1 MLKPGDIA
9 IVSGAR
15 TPFGRYCGKLK
26 DYTAQELGA
35 VAAKAAIERSGVD
48 PKDFDHAVFGN
59 AQQTSGDALY
69 GARHVG
75 LRTGLPIET
84 PALTVNR
91 LCGSGMQAIVSAAQ
105 MIQTDEAKTV
115 LAGGMEAMSQA
126 PFTIRGRD
134 GFTLAPGGKLE
145 DSLMVALL
153 DSYCGLYMAN
163 TAELYGEQQGVTR
176 QAQDEFALRSQQ
188 MADAAYKAGRLQE
201 ELTPVPLRNSKGEP
215 TGEMLTEDDHR
226 RPQTTME
233 GLAKLRPAF
242 GKSGTVTAGN
252 ASGIVDGG
260 AAVVVMSLEQ
270 AQKRNINPL
279 GRIVNWGIAGVDP
292 KLMGRGPVPAT
303 KLALQCAGLTLDYI
317 DLIEVNEAFAA
328 QYLAVEKELGLDR
341 EKVNVNGGAIALG
354 HPLGATGTRLVI
366 TLLYELRLRKKKYGL
381 ATACIVRG
389 PGIARGVG
397 TFQGCFA
404 ALSRER

>member
-15 TPFGRYCGKLK
+15 TPMGRYCGKLK
-26 DYTAQELGA
+26 DFTAQELGA
-35 VAAKAAIERSGVD
+35 KAARGAIERSGVD
-48 PKDFDHAVFGN
+48 PKEFDHVVFGN

-75 LRTGLPIET
+75 LRAGLPIET

-91 LCGSGMQAIVSAAQ
+91 LCGSGMQAIVNAAQ
-105 MIQTDEAKTV
+105 MIQTDEAKMV

-126 PFTIRGRD
+126 PFVIRGRD

-163 TAELYGEQQGVTR
+163 TAELYGEQQEITR
-176 QAQDEFALRSQQ
+176 QMQDEFALRSQQ
-188 MADAAYKAGRLQE
+188 AADAAYKAGRMQE
-201 ELTPVPLRNSKGEP
+201 ELVPVPLRNSKGEL
-215 TGEMLTEDDHR
+215 TGEMFTEDDHR
-226 RPQTTME
+226 RPQTTIE

-242 GKSGTVTAGN
+242 GPASGKPGTVTAGN

-260 AAVVVMSLEQ
+260 AAVVVMSVEQ
-270 AQKRNINPL
+270 AQKRDLNPL
-279 GRIVNWGIAGVDP
+279 GRIVNWGIAGVEP
-292 KLMGRGPVPAT
+292 RLMGRGPVPAT
-303 KLALQCAGLTLDYI
+303 KLALQRAGLTLDYI

-341 EKVNVNGGAIALG
+341 NKVNVNGGAIALG

-366 TLLYELRLRKKKYGL
+366 TLLYELKRRKKKYGL
-381 ATACIVRG
+381 ATACIG
-389 PGIARGVG
+389 GGQGIAMVVES
-397 TFQGCFA
+397 FQ
-404 ALSRER
+404 

>member
-26 DYTAQELGA
+26 DFTAQELGA
-35 VAAKAAIERSGVD
+35 VAAKGAIERAGIDV
-48 PKDFDHAVFGN
+48 KEFDHAVFGN

-75 LRTGLPIET
+75 LRAGLPIET

-91 LCGSGMQAIVSAAQ
+91 LCGSGMQSIVSAAQ
-105 MIQTDEAKTV
+105 MIQTDEAKIV

-134 GFTLAPGGKLE
+134 GFTLAPGGKME

-163 TAELYGEQQGVTR
+163 TAELYGEQQGITR
-176 QAQDEFALRSQQ
+176 QAQDELALRSQQ
-188 MADAAYKAGRLQE
+188 KADAAYKEGRIQE
-201 ELTPVPLRNSKGEP
+201 ELVPVPLRNSKGEA
-215 TGEMLTEDDHR
+215 TGESLTEDDHR

-233 GLAKLRPAF
+233 GLAKLKAAF

-252 ASGIVDGG
+252 ASGIVDGA
-260 AAVVVMSLEQ
+260 AAVVLMSLEE
-270 AQKRNINPL
+270 ARKRSIEPL
-279 GRIVNWGIAGVDP
+279 GRIVSWGIAGVEP

-303 KLALQCAGLTLDYI
+303 KVALQKAGLSLDYI

-366 TLLYELRLRKKKYGL
+366 TLLYELRRRKKKYGL
-381 ATACIVRG
+381 ATACIG
-389 PGIARGVG
+389 GGQGIAMIVE
-397 TFQGCFA
+397 
-404 ALSRER
+404 SMN

>member
-26 DYTAQELGA
+26 DFSAMELGA
-35 VAAKAAIERSGVD
+35 VASKGAIERSGID
-48 PKDFDHAVFGN
+48 PKEFDHSVFGN
-59 AQQTSGDALY
+59 AQQTTGDALY

-75 LRTGLPIET
+75 LRAGLPIET

-91 LCGSGMQAIVSAAQ
+91 LCGSGMQAMVSAAQ
-105 MIQTDEAKTV
+105 MIMVGEANVV

-126 PFTIRGRD
+126 PFVIRGRD

-163 TAELYGEQQGVTR
+163 TAELYGEQQGITR
-176 QAQDEFALRSQQ
+176 QMQDEFALRSQQ
-188 MADAAYKAGRLQE
+188 CADAAYKAGRLQE
-201 ELTPVPLRNSKGEP
+201 ELVPVPLKDRKGEP
-215 TGEMLTEDDHR
+215 SGEMFTEDDHR
-226 RPQTTME
+226 RAQTTME
-233 GLAKLRPAF
+233 GLAKLKPAF
-242 GKSGTVTAGN
+242 GKNGTVTAGN

-270 AQKRNINPL
+270 AQKRNLKPL
-279 GRIVNWGIAGVDP
+279 GRIVSWGIAGVEP

-303 KLALQCAGLTLDYI
+303 KIALQKAALTLDYI

-354 HPLGATGTRLVI
+354 HPLGATGTRLII
-366 TLLYELRLRKKKYGL
+366 TLLYELRRRKKKYGL
-381 ATACIVRG
+381 GTACIG
-389 PGIARGVG
+389 GGQGIAMIVES
-397 TFQGCFA
+397 
-404 ALSRER
+404 LN

>member
-1 MLKPGDIA
+1 MLKAGDIA

-26 DYTAQELGA
+26 DFTAQELGA
-35 VAAKAAIERSGVD
+35 VAGRGAIERAGID
-48 PKDFDHAVFGN
+48 AKEFDHAVFGN

-75 LRTGLPIET
+75 LRAGLPIET

-105 MIQTDEAKTV
+105 MIQTDEAKIV
-115 LAGGMEAMSQA
+115 LAGGMAAMSQA
-126 PFTIRGRD
+126 PFVIRGRD

-153 DSYCGLYMAN
+153 DSYCNLYMAN
-163 TAELYGEQQGVTR
+163 TAELYGSEHGITR
-176 QAQDEFALRSQQ
+176 EMQDEFALRSQQ
-188 MADAAYKAGRLQE
+188 KADAAYKEGLIQE
-201 ELTPVPLRNSKGEP
+201 ELVPVALRNSKGEA
-215 TGEMLTEDDHR
+215 TGESLTEDDHR

-233 GLAKLRPAF
+233 GLAKLKAAF

-252 ASGIVDGG
+252 ASGIVDGA
-260 AAVVVMSLEQ
+260 AAVVLMSLEE
-270 AQKRNINPL
+270 ARKRSIEPL
-279 GRIVNWGIAGVDP
+279 GRIVSWGIAGVEP
-292 KLMGRGPVPAT
+292 KVMGRGPVPAT
-303 KLALQCAGLTLDYI
+303 KLALQKAGLSLDYI

-341 EKVNVNGGAIALG
+341 DKVNVNGGAIALG

-366 TLLYELRLRKKKYGL
+366 TLLYELRRRKKKYGL
-381 ATACIVRG
+381 ATACIG
-389 PGIARGVG
+389 GGQGIAMIVE
-397 TFQGCFA
+397 
-404 ALSRER
+404 SMN

>member
-26 DYTAQELGA
+26 DFTAQELGA
-35 VAAKAAIERSGVD
+35 IAGQGAIERAGLEVQE
-48 PKDFDHAVFGN
+48 FDHAVFGN

-75 LRTGLPIET
+75 LRAGLPIET

-91 LCGSGMQAIVSAAQ
+91 LCGSGMQAIVNAAQ
-105 MIQTDEAKTV
+105 MIQLGEASVV

-126 PFTIRGRD
+126 PFVIRGRD

-163 TAELYGEQQGVTR
+163 TAELYGEQQGITR
-176 QAQDEFALRSQQ
+176 PAQDEFALRSQQ
-188 MADAAYKAGRLQE
+188 KADAAYKDGRLRE
-201 ELTPVPLRNSKGEP
+201 ELVPVPQRNSKGEA
-215 TGEMLTEDDHR
+215 TGESLTEDDHR

-233 GLAKLRPAF
+233 GLAKLKPAF
-242 GKSGTVTAGN
+242 GKPGTVTAGN

-260 AAVVVMSLEQ
+260 AAVVVMSLEN
-270 AQKRNINPL
+270 ALKRGLKPL
-279 GRIVNWGIAGVDP
+279 GRIVSWGIAGVDP

-303 KLALQCAGLTLDYI
+303 KVALEKARLSLDYI

-366 TLLYELRLRKKKYGL
+366 TLLYELRRRKKKYGL
-381 ATACIVRG
+381 ATACIG
-389 PGIARGVG
+389 GGQGIAMVVES
-397 TFQGCFA
+397 
-404 ALSRER
+404 LH

>member
-26 DYTAQELGA
+26 DFTAQELGA
-35 VAAKAAIERSGVD
+35 VAAKGAIERSGID
-48 PKDFDHAVFGN
+48 AKEFDHAVFGN

-75 LRTGLPIET
+75 LRAGLPIET

-105 MIQTDEAKTV
+105 MVQTDEAKIV

-126 PFTIRGRD
+126 PFSIRGRD

-163 TAELYGEQQGVTR
+163 TAELLGTEHGITR
-176 QAQDEFALRSQQ
+176 QMQDEFALRSQQ
-188 MADAAYKAGRLQE
+188 KADAAYKEGHIQE
-201 ELTPVPLRNSKGEP
+201 ELVPVPLKNHKGEA
-215 TGEMLTEDDHR
+215 TGESLTEDDHR

-233 GLAKLRPAF
+233 GLAKLKAAF
-242 GKSGTVTAGN
+242 GKNGTVTAGN

-270 AQKRNINPL
+270 SLKRGLKVL
-279 GRIVNWGIAGVDP
+279 GRIVSWGIAGVEP
-292 KLMGRGPVPAT
+292 KVMGRGPVPAT
-303 KLALQCAGLTLDYI
+303 KVALQKAGLSLDYI

-341 EKVNVNGGAIALG
+341 DKVNVNGGAIALG

-366 TLLYELRLRKKKYGL
+366 TLLYELRRRKKKYGL
-381 ATACIVRG
+381 ATACIG
-389 PGIARGVG
+389 GGQGIAMIVES
-397 TFQGCFA
+397 
-404 ALSRER
+404 LN

>member
-1 MLKPGDIA
+1 MNSTLKPDDIA

-26 DYTAQELGA
+26 DFTAQELGA
-35 VAAKAAIERSGVD
+35 IAAKCAIQRAGLD
-48 PKDFDHAVFGN
+48 PAEFDHAVFGN

-69 GARHVG
+69 GARHVA
-75 LRTGLPIET
+75 LRAGLPIET

-91 LCGSGMQAIVSAAQ
+91 LCGSGMQSIINAAQ
-105 MIQTDEAKTV
+105 MIQLGEAGTV
-115 LAGGMEAMSQA
+115 VAGGMESMSQA
-126 PFTIRGRD
+126 PFVIRGRD
-134 GFTLAPGGKLE
+134 GFSLAPGGKLE

-153 DSYCGLYMAN
+153 DSYCGLYMAK
-163 TAELYGEQQGVTR
+163 TAELYGSQHGVTR
-176 QAQDEFALRSQQ
+176 EMQDEFALRSQKC
-188 MADAAYKAGRLQE
+188 ADDAYKAGRIQE
-201 ELTPVPLRNSKGEP
+201 ELVPVPLKNSKGES
-215 TGEMLTEDDHR
+215 TGESLSEDDHR

-242 GKSGTVTAGN
+242 GKNGTVTAGN

-260 AAVVVMSLEQ
+260 AAVVLMSLED
-270 AQKRNINPL
+270 AGKRGIQPL
-279 GRIVNWGIAGVDP
+279 GRIVSWGIAGVDP
-292 KLMGRGPVPAT
+292 KIMGRGPVPAT
-303 KLALQCAGLTLDYI
+303 KIALQKAGMTLEHI

-366 TLLYELRLRKKKYGL
+366 TLLYELRRRKKKYGL
-381 ATACIVRG
+381 ATACIG
-389 PGIARGVG
+389 GGQGIAMVVES
-397 TFQGCFA
+397 FH
-404 ALSRER
+404 

>member
-9 IVSGAR
+9 LVSGAR

-26 DYTAQELGA
+26 DFTAQELGA
-35 VAAKAAIERSGVD
+35 IAAKGAIERSGID
-48 PKDFDHAVFGN
+48 PKEFDHAVFGN

-75 LRTGLPIET
+75 LRAGLPIET

-91 LCGSGMQAIVSAAQ
+91 LCGSGMQAIVNAAQ
-105 MIQTDEAKTV
+105 MIQLGEASVV

-126 PFTIRGRD
+126 PFVIRGRE
-134 GFTLAPGGKLE
+134 GFSLAPGGKLE

-163 TAELYGEQQGVTR
+163 TAELYGEQQGITR

-188 MADAAYKAGRLQE
+188 AADAAYKDGRLQE
-201 ELTPVPLRNSKGEP
+201 ELVPVPLRNSKGEP
-215 TGEMLTEDDHR
+215 TGESFTEDDHR

-233 GLAKLRPAF
+233 GLAKLKPAF
-242 GKSGTVTAGN
+242 GKKGTVTAGN

-260 AAVVVMSLEQ
+260 AAVVVMSLEN
-270 AQKRNINPL
+270 ALKRSIRPL
-279 GRIVNWGIAGVDP
+279 GRVVSWGIAGVDP
-292 KLMGRGPVPAT
+292 KVMGRGPVPAT
-303 KLALQCAGLTLDYI
+303 KIALQKAGLTLDYI
-317 DLIEVNEAFAA
+317 DLIEVKTAFSP
-328 QYLAVEKELGLDR
+328 QYLGVEKKLSLDR

-366 TLLYELRLRKKKYGL
+366 TLLYELRRRKKKYGL
-381 ATACIVRG
+381 ATACIG
-389 PGIARGVG
+389 GGQGIAMVVES
-397 TFQGCFA
+397 FQ
-404 ALSRER
+404 

>member
-15 TPFGRYCGKLK
+15 TPMGRYCGKLK
-26 DYTAQELGA
+26 DFTAQELGA
-35 VAAKAAIERSGVD
+35 VAAKGAIERAGID
-48 PKDFDHAVFGN
+48 PKEFDHVVFGN

-75 LRTGLPIET
+75 LRAGLPMET

-105 MIQTDEAKTV
+105 MIQTDEAKMV

-126 PFTIRGRD
+126 PFVIRGRD

-163 TAELYGEQQGVTR
+163 TAELYGEQQGITR
-176 QAQDEFALRSQQ
+176 LMQDEFALRSQQ
-188 MADAAYKAGRLQE
+188 MADAAYQEGRMQE
-201 ELTPVPLRNSKGEP
+201 ELVPVTLKSSKGEAA
-215 TGEMLTEDDHR
+215 GEMFSEDDHR
-226 RPQTTME
+226 RPQTTLE
-233 GLAKLRPAF
+233 GLEKLRPAF
-242 GKSGTVTAGN
+242 GKNGTVTAGN

-260 AAVVVMSLEQ
+260 AAVVVMSVEQ
-270 AQKRNINPL
+270 AQKRDLNPL

-292 KLMGRGPVPAT
+292 KIMGRGPVPAT
-303 KLALQCAGLTLDYI
+303 KLALQRAGLTLDYI

-341 EKVNVNGGAIALG
+341 NKVNVNGGAIALG
-354 HPLGATGTRLVI
+354 HPLGATGARLVI
-366 TLLYELRLRKKKYGL
+366 TLLYELRRRKKKYGL
-381 ATACIVRG
+381 ATACIG
-389 PGIARGVG
+389 GGQGIAMVVES
-397 TFQGCFA
+397 F
-404 ALSRER
+404 SS

>member
-15 TPFGRYCGKLK
+15 TPMGRYCGKLK
-26 DYTAQELGA
+26 EFTAQELGA
-35 VAAKAAIERSGVD
+35 IAARDAIARSGMD
-48 PKDFDHAVFGN
+48 PKEFDHVVFGN

-75 LRTGLPIET
+75 LRTGLPFET

-91 LCGSGMQAIVSAAQ
+91 LCGSGMQAIVNAAQ
-105 MIQTDEAKTV
+105 MIQTDEAKIV

-126 PFTIRGRD
+126 PFVIRGRD

-163 TAELYGEQQGVTR
+163 TAELYGEQQGITR
-176 QAQDEFALRSQQ
+176 QMQDEFALRSQQ
-188 MADAAYKAGRLQE
+188 GADTAYKEGRLQE
-201 ELTPVPLRNSKGEP
+201 ELVPVSLKDAEGEL
-215 TGEMLTEDDHR
+215 TGEMFSEDDHR
-226 RPQTTME
+226 RPQTTLD

-242 GKSGTVTAGN
+242 GKNGTVTAGN

-260 AAVVVMSLEQ
+260 AAVVLMSVEQ
-270 AQKRNINPL
+270 AQKRDLNPL

-292 KLMGRGPVPAT
+292 TLMGRGPVPAT
-303 KLALQCAGLTLDYI
+303 RLALQRARLTLDYI

-341 EKVNVNGGAIALG
+341 SKVNVNGGAIALG

-366 TLLYELRLRKKKYGL
+366 TLLYELRRRKKKYGL
-381 ATACIVRG
+381 ASACIG
-389 PGIARGVG
+389 GGQGIAMVVES
-397 TFQGCFA
+397 FQ
-404 ALSRER
+404 

>member
-1 MLKPGDIA
+1 MLKTGDIA

-26 DYTAQELGA
+26 DFTAQELGA
-35 VAAKAAIERSGVD
+35 VAAKGAMERAGVD
-48 PKDFDHAVFGN
+48 AKEFDHVVFGN

-75 LRTGLPIET
+75 LRAGLPIET

-91 LCGSGMQAIVSAAQ
+91 LCGSGMQSIVSAAQ
-105 MIQTDEAKTV
+105 MIMVDEAKIV

-126 PFTIRGRD
+126 PFVIRGRD

-153 DSYCGLYMAN
+153 DSYCGSYMAN
-163 TAELYGEQQGVTR
+163 TAELYGSEHGITR
-176 QAQDEFALRSQQ
+176 EMQDEFALRSQQ
-188 MADAAYKAGRLQE
+188 KADAAYKEGRIQE
-201 ELTPVPLRNSKGEP
+201 ELVPVALKNSKGEA
-215 TGEMLTEDDHR
+215 TGESFTEDDHR
-226 RPQTTME
+226 RPQTTLE
-233 GLAKLRPAF
+233 GLAKLKTAF

-252 ASGIVDGG
+252 ASGIVDGA
-260 AAVVVMSLEQ
+260 AAVVLMSLEE
-270 AQKRNINPL
+270 ARKRNLVPL
-279 GRIVNWGIAGVDP
+279 GRIVSWGIAGVEP
-292 KLMGRGPVPAT
+292 KVMGRGPVPAT
-303 KLALQCAGLTLDYI
+303 KIALQKAGLSLDYI

-328 QYLAVEKELGLDR
+328 QYLGVEKELGLDR

-366 TLLYELRLRKKKYGL
+366 TLLYELRRRKKKYGL
-381 ATACIVRG
+381 ATACIG
-389 PGIARGVG
+389 GGQGIAMIVE
-397 TFQGCFA
+397 TLLNF
-404 ALSRER
+404 

>member
-15 TPFGRYCGKLK
+15 TPMGRYCGKLK
-26 DYTAQELGA
+26 DFTAQELGA
-35 VAAKAAIERSGVD
+35 IAAKCAIERAGID
-48 PKDFDHAVFGN
+48 PKEFDHVVFGN

-75 LRTGLPIET
+75 LRAGIPIET

-91 LCGSGMQAIVSAAQ
+91 LCGSGMQAIVNAAQ
-105 MIQTDEAKTV
+105 MVQTDEAKIV

-126 PFTIRGRD
+126 PFVIRGRD

-163 TAELYGEQQGVTR
+163 TAELYGEQQGITR
-176 QAQDEFALRSQQ
+176 QMQDEFALRSQQ
-188 MADAAYKAGRLQE
+188 TAESAYQEGRLQE
-201 ELTPVPLRNSKGEP
+201 ELVPVQLRNSRGEAS
-215 TGEMLTEDDHR
+215 GEMFSEDDHR
-226 RPQTTME
+226 RPQTTLE

-260 AAVVVMSLEQ
+260 AAVVVMSVEQ
-270 AQKRNINPL
+270 AQKRDLNPL

-292 KLMGRGPVPAT
+292 RLMGRGPVPAT
-303 KLALQCAGLTLDYI
+303 KIALQRAGLTLDYI

-328 QYLAVEKELGLDR
+328 QYLAVEKELDLDR
-341 EKVNVNGGAIALG
+341 SKVNVNGGAIALG

-366 TLLYELRLRKKKYGL
+366 TLLYELRRRKKKYGL
-381 ATACIVRG
+381 ATACIG
-389 PGIARGVG
+389 GGQGIAMVVES
-397 TFQGCFA
+397 FHA
-404 ALSRER
+404 

>member
-26 DYTAQELGA
+26 DFTAQELGA
-35 VAAKAAIERSGVD
+35 VAAKGAIERSGINSEE
-48 PKDFDHAVFGN
+48 FDHAVFGN

-75 LRTGLPIET
+75 LRAGLPIET

-91 LCGSGMQAIVSAAQ
+91 LCGSGMQSIVSAAQ
-105 MIQTDEAKTV
+105 MIQTDEAKIV
-115 LAGGMEAMSQA
+115 VAGGMEAMSQA
-126 PFTIRGRD
+126 PFVIRGRD

-163 TAELYGEQQGVTR
+163 TAELYGEQQGITR
-176 QAQDEFALRSQQ
+176 QAQDQFALRSQQ
-188 MADAAYKAGRLQE
+188 TADAAYKEGRIQE
-201 ELTPVPLRNSKGEP
+201 ELVPVALKNHKGEQ
-215 TGEMLTEDDHR
+215 TGEMLAEDDHR

-233 GLAKLRPAF
+233 GLAKLKAAF
-242 GKSGTVTAGN
+242 GKNGTVTAGN

-260 AAVVVMSLEQ
+260 AAVVVMSLED
-270 AQKRNINPL
+270 AGKRGLNPL

-303 KLALQCAGLTLDYI
+303 KVALQRAGLTLDYI

-366 TLLYELRLRKKKYGL
+366 TLLYELRRRKKKYGL
-381 ATACIVRG
+381 ATACIG
-389 PGIARGVG
+389 GGQGIAMVVES
-397 TFQGCFA
+397 FH
-404 ALSRER
+404 

>member
-26 DYTAQELGA
+26 DFTAQELGA
-35 VAAKAAIERSGVD
+35 IAGKGAIERAGID
-48 PKDFDHAVFGN
+48 PKEFDHAVFGN

-75 LRTGLPIET
+75 LRAGLPIET

-91 LCGSGMQAIVSAAQ
+91 LCGSGMQAIVNAAQ
-105 MIQTDEAKTV
+105 MIQLGEAKVV

-126 PFTIRGRD
+126 PFVIRGRD

-153 DSYCGLYMAN
+153 DTYCGLYMAN
-163 TAELYGEQQGVTR
+163 TAELYGAQQGITR
-176 QAQDEFALRSQQ
+176 EMQDEFALRSQKC
-188 MADAAYKAGRLQE
+188 ADDGLQSRTPAGRAGAGAAARIAKASRR
-201 ELTPVPLRNSKGEP
+201 VRS
-215 TGEMLTEDDHR
+215 LTEDDHR

-242 GKSGTVTAGN
+242 GKNGTVTAGN

-260 AAVVVMSLEQ
+260 AAVVVMSLDE
-270 AQKRNINPL
+270 AGKRSMKPL
-279 GRIVNWGIAGVDP
+279 GRIVSWGIAGVDP
-292 KLMGRGPVPAT
+292 EADGPRPG
-303 KLALQCAGLTLDYI
+303 AGD
-317 DLIEVNEAFAA
+317 A
-328 QYLAVEKELGLDR
+328 
-341 EKVNVNGGAIALG
+341 
-354 HPLGATGTRLVI
+354 
-366 TLLYELRLRKKKYGL
+366 RLR
-381 ATACIVRG
+381 CRR
-389 PGIARGVG
+389 PG
-397 TFQGCFA
+397 
-404 ALSRER
+404 

>member
-15 TPFGRYCGKLK
+15 TPMGRYCGKLK
-26 DYTAQELGA
+26 DFTAQELGA
-35 VAAKAAIERSGVD
+35 VAAQGAIERSGID
-48 PKDFDHAVFGN
+48 PKEFDHVVFGN

-75 LRTGLPIET
+75 LRAGLPIET

-91 LCGSGMQAIVSAAQ
+91 LCGSGMQAIVNAAQ
-105 MIQTDEAKTV
+105 MIQTDEAKMV

-126 PFTIRGRD
+126 PFVIRGRD

-163 TAELYGEQQGVTR
+163 TAELYSEQQGITR
-176 QAQDEFALRSQQ
+176 QMQDEFALRSQH
-188 MADAAYKAGRLQE
+188 MADAAYKEGRLQE
-201 ELTPVPLRNSKGEP
+201 EIVPVPLRNHKRELS
-215 TGEMLTEDDHR
+215 GEMFTEDDRR

-242 GKSGTVTAGN
+242 GQGGTVTAGN

-260 AAVVVMSLEQ
+260 AAVVVMSVEQ
-270 AQKRNINPL
+270 AQKRDLNPL

-303 KLALQCAGLTLDYI
+303 KIALQRAGLTLDYI

-341 EKVNVNGGAIALG
+341 SKVNVNGGAIALG

-366 TLLYELRLRKKKYGL
+366 TLLYELKRRKKKYGL
-381 ATACIVRG
+381 ATACIG
-389 PGIARGVG
+389 GGQGIAMVVES
-397 TFQGCFA
+397 FQ
-404 ALSRER
+404 

>member
-35 VAAKAAIERSGVD
+35 VAGKAAIERSGID
-48 PKDFDHAVFGN
+48 AKEFDHVVMGN

-75 LRTGLPIET
+75 LRTGIPIET

-105 MIQTDEAKTV
+105 MIQTDEAKIV

-126 PFTIRGRD
+126 PFVIRGRD

-153 DSYCGLYMAN
+153 DTYCGSYMAN
-163 TAELYGEQQGVTR
+163 TAELYGSQQGITR
-176 QAQDEFALRSQQ
+176 EMQDEFALRSQQ
-188 MADAAYKAGRLQE
+188 RADAAYKEGRLQE
-201 ELTPVPLRNSKGEP
+201 ELVPVALRNSKGEAS
-215 TGEMLTEDDHR
+215 GEMLTEDDHR

-260 AAVVVMSLEQ
+260 AAVVVMSLERGLK
-270 AQKRNINPL
+270 AL
-279 GRIVNWGIAGVDP
+279 GRICGWGIAGVEP
-292 KLMGRGPVPAT
+292 KLMGRGPVPAS
-303 KLALQCAGLTLDYI
+303 KIALQKAGLSLDYI

-354 HPLGATGTRLVI
+354 HP
-366 TLLYELRLRKKKYGL
+366 
-381 ATACIVRG
+381 
-389 PGIARGVG
+389 
-397 TFQGCFA
+397 
-404 ALSRER
+404 

>member
-26 DYTAQELGA
+26 DFTAQELGA
-35 VAAKAAIERSGVD
+35 IAGKGAIERAGID
-48 PKDFDHAVFGN
+48 PKEFDHAVFGN

-75 LRTGLPIET
+75 LRASLPIET

-91 LCGSGMQAIVSAAQ
+91 LCGSGMQAIVNAAQ
-105 MIQTDEAKTV
+105 MIQLEEAKVV

-126 PFTIRGRD
+126 PFVIRGRD

-153 DSYCGLYMAN
+153 DTYCGLYMAN
-163 TAELYGEQQGVTR
+163 TAELYGEQQGIDR
-176 QAQDEFALRSQQ
+176 QAQDEFALRSQHA
-188 MADAAYKAGRLQE
+188 ADAAYKENRLQE
-201 ELTPVPLRNSKGEP
+201 ELIPVPLKDRKGEP
-215 TGEMLTEDDHR
+215 TGEMFTEDDHR

-233 GLAKLRPAF
+233 GLAKLKPAF
-242 GKSGTVTAGN
+242 GKNGTVTAGN

-260 AAVVVMSLEQ
+260 AAVVVMLLEE
-270 AQKRNINPL
+270 ASKRGLKPL
-279 GRIVNWGIAGVDP
+279 GRIVSWGIAGVDP
-292 KLMGRGPVPAT
+292 KVMGRGPVPAT
-303 KLALQCAGLTLDYI
+303 KIALQKAALTLDYI

-341 EKVNVNGGAIALG
+341 NKVNVNGGAIALG

-366 TLLYELRLRKKKYGL
+366 TLLYELRRRKKKYGL
-381 ATACIVRG
+381 ATACIG
-389 PGIARGVG
+389 GGQGIAMIVES
-397 TFQGCFA
+397 
-404 ALSRER
+404 LN

>member
-26 DYTAQELGA
+26 DYTAMELGA
-35 VAAKAAIERSGVD
+35 VAAKGAIERAGID
-48 PKDFDHAVFGN
+48 PKEFDHSVFGN

-69 GARHVG
+69 GARHVA
-75 LRTGLPIET
+75 LRAGLPIET

-91 LCGSGMQAIVSAAQ
+91 LCGSGMQAIVNAAQ
-105 MIQTDEAKTV
+105 MIQVDEAKVV

-126 PFTIRGRD
+126 PFVIRGRD

-163 TAELYGEQQGVTR
+163 TAELYGEQQGITR
-176 QAQDEFALRSQQ
+176 QMQDEFALRSQKC
-188 MADAAYKAGRLQE
+188 ADDAYKAGRLQE
-201 ELTPVPLRNSKGEP
+201 EMVPVALKDRKGEA
-215 TGEMLTEDDHR
+215 TGEMFSEDDHR

-233 GLAKLRPAF
+233 GLAKLKPAF
-242 GKSGTVTAGN
+242 GKNGTVTAGN

-260 AAVVVMSLEQ
+260 AAVVIMSLEE
-270 AQKRNINPL
+270 ASTRGLKSL
-279 GRIVNWGIAGVDP
+279 GRIVSWGVAGVDP
-292 KLMGRGPVPAT
+292 KVMGRGPVPAT
-303 KLALQCAGLTLDYI
+303 KIALQKAGMTLEHI

-328 QYLAVEKELGLDR
+328 QYLAVQKELGLDR

-366 TLLYELRLRKKKYGL
+366 TLLYELRRRKKKYGL
-381 ATACIVRG
+381 ATACIG
-389 PGIARGVG
+389 GGQGIAMVVESL
-397 TFQGCFA
+397 T
-404 ALSRER
+404 